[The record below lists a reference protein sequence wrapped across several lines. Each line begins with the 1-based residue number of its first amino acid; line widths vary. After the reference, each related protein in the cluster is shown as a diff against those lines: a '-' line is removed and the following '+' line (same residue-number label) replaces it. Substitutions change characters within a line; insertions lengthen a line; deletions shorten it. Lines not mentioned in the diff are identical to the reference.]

1 MGSSPSRREI
11 YKGFV
16 FVRLKPGLPS
26 VAEMLAPYEAEL
38 AAYRL
43 EELQPMGRVTLRTR
57 HVNWKNVT
65 DNYSDAMHIT
75 VAHPGLTRLFG
86 QSYGV
91 EAQPWVDKMWGHLR
105 DVPSAQLSERLYQAV
120 LPNSPHLPDDRQ
132 RLWTYFKLWPNV
144 AFDIYPDQID
154 FMQMIPISPTE
165 TLIREIAYAH
175 PDEPARDARRTLSE
189 LAHQSAREPRGQ
201 GAHRTGANRHGIAQL
216 HAGPAGA
223 HRSELAQFRAP
234 HARTHSRE
242 PSRPAPEPRLACP
255 QRYEKEPWLIQ
266 QPRDVVIVGGGH
278 NGLVCAAY
286 LAAAGLKV
294 TVLERRGV
302 VGGAAVTEEFHPGF
316 RNSVAAYTVSLL
328 NPKVIRDLDL
338 PRHGLRVVERK
349 LANFLPLNETQ
360 YLKIGAGKTERE
372 VAKFSARDAAR
383 LAAYGERLDVIADVL
398 RDLVL
403 ETPPNVTAGSWLEAL
418 PELLRSAR
426 LGKRIAKL
434 DMPMRRELLDL
445 FVKSAGDYLDAW
457 FESAPI
463 KAAYGFDG
471 IVGNY
476 ASPYAAG
483 SGYVLLHHVFGEVN
497 GKKGAWGHAIG
508 GMGAISQAMAKA
520 AAERG
525 VEIRTASPVREVL
538 VEAGRA
544 VGVVTEKG
552 EAIRARSVV
561 SNLNPKLLYGSLI
574 DPAALPQDFR
584 ERIGQWRCGSGTFRM
599 NVALS
604 ELPDFTV
611 LPGRTL
617 AEHHTSGI
625 IMAPSLAYMDQA
637 YLDAK
642 AGGWSKRPI
651 VGDADTLDPGRQPG
665 APGTARG
672 QPVLP
677 ARRAGAARWG
687 VVGRSPRA
695 GRGRHDRPRQQPCAE
710 FQGLRARTANHESA
724 RSGAHLRADR
734 RRYLSWRPEP
744 GSNVLGPAHAGAR
757 RLSRSFEGPVH
768 VRIGHASRRRR
779 DRRAGPQCRARNH
792 RRFPARARE
801 AGVSLS

>member
-1 MGSSPSRREI
+1 M
-11 YKGFV
+11 
-16 FVRLKPGLPS
+16 
-26 VAEMLAPYEAEL
+26 A
-38 AAYRL
+38 
-43 EELQPMGRVTLRTR
+43 
-57 HVNWKNVT
+57 
-65 DNYSDAMHIT
+65 DAN
-75 VAHPGLTRLFG
+75 L
-86 QSYGV
+86 
-91 EAQPWVDKMWGHLR
+91 
-105 DVPSAQLSERLYQAV
+105 
-120 LPNSPHLPDDRQ
+120 
-132 RLWTYFKLWPNV
+132 
-144 AFDIYPDQID
+144 
-154 FMQMIPISPTE
+154 
-165 TLIREIAYAH
+165 
-175 PDEPARDARRTLSE
+175 
-189 LAHQSAREPRGQ
+189 
-201 GAHRTGANRHGIAQL
+201 
-216 HAGPAGA
+216 
-223 HRSELAQFRAP
+223 
-234 HARTHSRE
+234 
-242 PSRPAPEPRLACP
+242 
-255 QRYEKEPWLIQ
+255 
-266 QPRDVVIVGGGH
+266 RDVVIIGGGH

-349 LANFLPLNETQ
+349 LANFLPLDETR
-360 YLKIGAGKTERE
+360 YLKVGAGKTEAE
-372 VAKFSARDAAR
+372 VAKFSTRDASR

-403 ETPPNVTAGSWLEAL
+403 ETPPNVTAGGWLQAI

-426 LGKRIAKL
+426 MGKRIAKL

-457 FESAPI
+457 FESAAI
-463 KAAYGFDG
+463 KAVYGFDG

-476 ASPYAAG
+476 ASPYAGG

-520 AAERG
+520 AVERG

-552 EAIRARSVV
+552 EVIRARSVV

-574 DPAALPQDFR
+574 DQASLPQDFR
-584 ERIGQWRCGSGTFRM
+584 ERISHWRCGSGTFRM

-604 ELPDFTV
+604 ELPDFTA
-611 LPGRTL
+611 LPGRSL

-651 VGDADTLDPGRQPG
+651 VEMLIPSTLDDSLAPPGQHVASLFCQHVAPVLPNGASWDDHRDQVADVMIGLVNSHAPNFKASVLGRQIMSPLDLERTFGLIGGDIFHGALSLDQMFSARPMLGHGDYRGPLHGLYMCGSGTHPGGGVTG
-665 APGTARG
+665 APGHN
-672 QPVLP
+672 
-677 ARRAGAARWG
+677 AAREIIADF
-687 VVGRSPRA
+687 R
-695 GRGRHDRPRQQPCAE
+695 RGRLKQA
-710 FQGLRARTANHESA
+710 
-724 RSGAHLRADR
+724 
-734 RRYLSWRPEP
+734 
-744 GSNVLGPAHAGAR
+744 
-757 RLSRSFEGPVH
+757 
-768 VRIGHASRRRR
+768 
-779 DRRAGPQCRARNH
+779 
-792 RRFPARARE
+792 
-801 AGVSLS
+801 